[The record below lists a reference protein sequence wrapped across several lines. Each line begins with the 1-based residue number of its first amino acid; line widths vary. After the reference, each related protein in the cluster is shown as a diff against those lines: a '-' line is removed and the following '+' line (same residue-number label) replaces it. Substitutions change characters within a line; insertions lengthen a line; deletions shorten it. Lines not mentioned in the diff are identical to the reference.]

1 MTKIETLQ
9 ESIRASMAA
18 DDLPITKLKLKNGS
32 PMVRESRRA
41 QWFRIVRAT
50 NRERRP
56 GAWQFVGDYAK
67 NEIEEPPG
75 TVVLGKSTK
84 GDYHLM
90 IVMPGVGLRTLTIA
104 PSATIE
110 MRRQAQIIINDPA
123 TAIEAEITRAMHDA
137 EEAQELLE
145 RTAQPAKKTPKK
157 TAGKNHWTE
166 RDTQEREWRR
176 RIQEFDSMMDALPT
190 EAPPEKHE
198 LRAEHRRLRL
208 RLKHLEAELADS

>member
-18 DDLPITKLKLKNGS
+18 DDLPITKLELKNGS
-32 PMVRESRRA
+32 PAVRESRKP

-56 GAWQFVGDYAK
+56 GAWQFVGDYAN

-75 TVVLGKSTK
+75 TVVLAKSTK
-84 GDYHLM
+84 GHYHLM
-90 IVMPGVGLRTLTIA
+90 IVMPGVGLRTLAIA

-110 MRRQAQIIINDPA
+110 MRRQAQMIINDPA
-123 TAIEAEITRAMHDA
+123 SAIETEITRAMHDA
-137 EEAQELLE
+137 EEAQELLD
-145 RTAQPAKKTPKK
+145 RTGQPAKKK
-157 TAGKNHWTE
+157 TGRNHWTE
-166 RDTQEREWRR
+166 RDTREREWRR
-176 RIQEFDSMMDALPT
+176 RIKDFEAMMEALPT
-190 EAPPEKHE
+190 EAPPEKQE

-208 RLKHLEAELADS
+208 RLRHLEAELADT